1 MNALV
6 QQQRSYSRL
15 DYFVHTTVL
24 VLLCLESVHHNAIEI
39 KPNSKKS
46 IKEKMDVKQIHTIS
60 RTGIYFYFLV

>member
-6 QQQRSYSRL
+6 QQQRSYSRH

-24 VLLCLESVHHNAIEI
+24 VLLCLESVHHNAIER